1 MPVAFVAYFPSLYIL
16 DKEDDAR
23 AAGGL
28 PVPLAARRGARRLR
42 RRPCL
47 AARRAP
53 LPERRWLS
61 AVIEVEEV
69 EKQFVLRAKKGR
81 LRRERRVVDAVHG
94 ISFAIERGTMVG
106 YLGPNGA
113 GKSTT
118 VKMLTGILV
127 PSAGRIRVAGLDPS
141 RQRIE
146 LARRIGVVFGQRSQL
161 WWDLPLRG
169 LVRAA
174 APHLPRPGASGTA
187 RTSTAS
193 REVLELGPFLATP
206 VRQLSLGQ
214 RMRGELAA
222 ALLHDPEIVFL
233 DEPTIGLDVVA
244 KAAVREF
251 LAEVNRERGV
261 TVLLTTHDL
270 ADIERLCSRLLII
283 DHGRLI
289 WDGGLDELKRRY
301 GPERT
306 LVVDL
311 EEPAPPLDVPGAR
324 VVRVDGPRQWLVF
337 RRDETSAAE
346 LTAAVA
352 ARARLV
358 DLAIEETE
366 IEEIVRRIYA
376 AQAAPPA
383 S

>member
-1 MPVAFVAYFPSLYIL
+1 MIELQDVQKRFV
-16 DKEDDAR
+16 
-23 AAGGL
+23 
-28 PVPLAARRGARRLR
+28 V
-42 RRPCL
+42 
-47 AARRAP
+47 
-53 LPERRWLS
+53 
-61 AVIEVEEV
+61 
-69 EKQFVLRAKKGR
+69 RAKAGR
-81 LRRERRVVDAVHG
+81 LRRVRRDVLAVDG
-94 ISFAIERGTMVG
+94 ISFTIERGSMVG
-106 YLGPNGA
+106 YVGPNGA

-127 PSAGRIRVAGLDPS
+127 PSAGRLRVAGLDPP

-161 WWDLPLRG
+161 WWDLPLADSFELLRHIYR
-169 LVRAA
+169 VPERR
-174 APHLPRPGASGTA
+174 H
-187 RTSTAS
+187 
-193 REVLELGPFLATP
+193 RENLERFAETLDLAEFISTP

-214 RMRGELAA
+214 RMRGELTA

-251 LAEVNRERGV
+251 LSEVSRERGV

-301 GPERT
+301 GQERT
-306 LVVDL
+306 MVIDL
-311 EEPAPPLDVPGAR
+311 EEPAPALDVPGAR
-324 VVRVDGPRQWLVF
+324 VVRVDGPRQWLAF

-352 ARARLV
+352 ARARLI
-358 DLAIEETE
+358 DLAIEETDV
-366 IEEIVRRIYA
+366 EEIVRRIYA
-376 AQAAPPA
+376 AGAAPPA